1 MTVSG
6 YINHEGEVVSD
17 IAEHHSGIIN
27 HRRTTRQRHLSSGQ
41 DENIATAYFAA
52 QYGSQQTQQRT
63 EVSQVFSVI
72 TRISCQICNQKY
84 VGKKYFS

>member
-1 MTVSG
+1 MQD
-6 YINHEGEVVSD
+6 ISD
-17 IAEHHSGIIN
+17 HHSTVVT
-27 HRRTTRQRHLSSGQ
+27 HRRNTRQRHLSSGQ

-63 EVSQVFSVI
+63 EVSQALSVI

>member
-1 MTVSG
+1 MQD
-6 YINHEGEVVSD
+6 ISD
-17 IAEHHSGIIN
+17 HHSTVVT
-27 HRRTTRQRHLSSGQ
+27 HRRNTRQRHLSSGQ

>member
-17 IAEHHSGIIN
+17 IQEHHSGIIN

-41 DENIATAYFAA
+41 DENIASAYFAA
-52 QYGSQQTQQRT
+52 QYGGQSQQC
-63 EVSQVFSVI
+63 EVSKSEKFDKCRSY
-72 TRISCQICNQKY
+72 S
-84 VGKKYFS
+84 